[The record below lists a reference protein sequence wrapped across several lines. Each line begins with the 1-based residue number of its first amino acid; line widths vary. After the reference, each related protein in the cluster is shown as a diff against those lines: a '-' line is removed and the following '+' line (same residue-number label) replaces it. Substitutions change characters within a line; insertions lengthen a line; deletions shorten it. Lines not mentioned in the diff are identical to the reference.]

1 METVAVDLERESDVG
16 LMLLMGAANSS
27 SPSDQAVAREALR
40 ILHSRYYGC
49 LVRILEGFAENVG
62 TVVIDPEEFAL
73 RTFKKAFQVAG
84 EFRDESG
91 GDSAK
96 AVGQMKKWLGTIAR
110 NLARDE
116 LNRVSNQTKHIRFV
130 VLDDTHD
137 VPEPTSD
144 VEDAAPTEPKA
155 LAALQETLDTL
166 KVEERDILITYAQFG
181 FPTESGRELPK
192 DVRTALE
199 QRTGYERSTIRQKWR
214 RLSMTLKTQ
223 LEPTLKN
230 TKHSSSCQTKFQ
242 SIQPTK

>member
-1 METVAVDLERESDVG
+1 METVSVDLEHESDVG
-16 LMLLMGAANSS
+16 LMLLMGAASSS
-27 SPSDQAVAREALR
+27 SPNDQAIAREALR
-40 ILHSRYYGC
+40 TLHARYYGY
-49 LVRILEGFAENVG
+49 LVRVLEGFSENVG

-73 RTFKKAFQVAG
+73 RTFKKAFQVADG
-84 EFRDESG
+84 FCDESD
-91 GDSAK
+91 GDPAK
-96 AVGQMKKWLGTIAR
+96 AAAQVKGWLGTVAK

-116 LNRVSNQTKHIRFV
+116 LRRVSNQAEHVQFV

-137 VPEPTSD
+137 VPEPPSD
-144 VEDAAPTEPKA
+144 GGDATPTEPKA
-155 LAALQETLDTL
+155 LAALQDTLDML
-166 KVEERDILITYAQFG
+166 KPEERDILITYATFG

-192 DVRTALE
+192 DVRNALE
-199 QRTGYERSTIRQKWR
+199 QRTGYERSNIRQKWR